1 MEADKR
7 INWIEARLAFS
18 IKQFSSDLSSQINS
32 PKNRILLNAFLKR
45 SSRRILS
52 ISSSS
57 DGDVSV
63 SNSTTHR
70 SVVVSHYFIKYP
82 HINTVQS
89 NHVSQSLISVE
100 VSLPISI
107 QDIDWLILNVFIPR
121 VLESDNHKLVL
132 NVKNVFDLSRGFR
145 NRVAGEISLPYLIIP
160 KQFQE
165 STSDL
170 SSLFEDIA
178 SAWLSRINKAMV
190 TPQDDDLFNFE
201 ESSQAS
207 FGEIRNL
214 KQKVRKFRKIH
225 NLLKSEHFLYVYN
238 NLKIS
243 KSWIVRKVDDLFKSI
258 EQILYESEDLLV
270 YLSPLEKW
278 ISICLDTSPDLRH
291 NYIQPIC
298 KLVYLIW
305 DQCPFYQVR
314 SHFNRLLS
322 SFINVITEVVRER
335 LPDDLF
341 SVPIRS
347 IEEIKSALQL
357 CYTFQGS
364 YIDAKTNSD
373 RCLDRLREINL
384 LEFDTLPEALRSKYE
399 FDKISKPL
407 PCQWP
412 ARKDRIYQTFLKTV
426 NRLQDLQEIV
436 KTISDFE
443 DIKEILLNGNNYSE
457 TFNEYLDEILSKFL
471 SCLKPILEIES
482 SLFDVAHNDKFE
494 QIFFAFRNGIK
505 KLEQRI
511 ICILKSYLSSSCD
524 ILNLRRMQLFGKL
537 LSRPMIRISLNEF
550 FIELINSLGMH
561 IEQIRLLVSD
571 FSNFRGFHHF
581 IPTPI
586 SKFLYLRALVERL
599 DSPYRLIVQISPN
612 LFDVSGSCIVS
623 KTYLAVLSS
632 LEQLLTNFRFIETE
646 FPEDFSLLLHKPVL
660 ITSGK
665 SRSPIPSLESHVIH
679 LMYIAVYLRKLD
691 FPPSVVPPSLHILLE
706 EYSNLQLPPQ
716 LSKLFYTIHKFNKIW
731 NNRNSPVHR
740 LFTQRI
746 NDCRQLVERGLT
758 EVSWNSFVLK
768 DFLQQLVTA
777 VFTNLDPTLKQTEH
791 GITSIKNVIH
801 SWCCQ
806 PSNLFSSVPHSPV
819 LPLTELSKRVRAN
832 NIDYDV
838 SLIRSREKIHQILT
852 RLSSSVG
859 INMHSAQWKQFLQY
873 IDQLLYRGITTQT
886 SKSFSAVQ
894 QYLAT
899 LEGSTEH
906 THVINGLFSI
916 SFRIMGECV
925 IFSPSPYPEGQT
937 PSLVEQVKSWVMGIY
952 RRNNSLHPFFHSK
965 GAFIEYLKNE
975 TFFSNLISDFD
986 SILLEDLNNCH
997 VVVQKLSQFSFL
1009 WTNDCNSY
1017 FRNFISPRTESPKTI
1032 SNSTPELELP
1042 MLDSSHLEEVAL
1054 NNTRMSEFAFLYPNL
1069 FARTQGSYS
1078 KGKLPLLEDFEKEIF
1093 LYYSLKQEL
1102 LNIPQHI
1109 YMGSIVIDA
1118 RGIRS
1123 FLLSLCANWLFT
1135 FCDYLQDKVILVLE
1149 DLNFLFE
1156 KIEPELSKI
1165 CTQTADLS
1173 QLMKNMRIFHTI
1185 RNKQLEIQHKFGT
1198 LQRANSILERF
1209 EFTLRQDIHEFYL
1222 STPHKLD
1229 HLNSVFEM
1237 AKQKIRPCITSN
1249 KKLIIEKLHSFQ
1261 QELTNISNQFYRS
1274 YLFNSDCPSKDARE
1288 LLDEYAH
1295 KFSDLKDKSK
1305 DISELQSFLE
1315 TQFVNF
1321 SSLQKLLDTFITIR
1335 KVWMLVNEVTHTT
1348 KHLKRD
1354 MWKKQVPEE
1363 ILQKVQ
1369 ELKEKV
1375 DRIPQEA
1382 MQWDITLSIR
1392 DYLDELKSTVPL
1404 LALLQSPSIRESHW
1418 KLILKL
1424 SPKPRVGSATITDV
1438 SILTKLSFGKLID
1451 LGLHHC
1457 SGQIEAIV
1465 EKSKTEVTSESILS
1479 NFKEFW
1485 DGYLFSLEEYIRP
1498 FAQSISGIVSEP
1510 SLSSSH
1516 SSNENLLQSMSGTL
1530 RRHSKGVIT
1539 SSKMSG
1545 INSVGLDAP
1554 VMEPIPK
1561 LSNIHEVFEALESHM
1576 TELESVLNSANSLP
1590 FQDDLKPWQHR
1601 LQRVETILK
1610 LWVEIQD
1617 NWMQADKFFSWSD
1630 VRQNLTQE
1638 VIGFI
1643 VVDKQWRILMK
1654 EVQTD
1659 PHVMRTC
1666 CKEGRLRFLEEINQS
1681 LEQTRVAIYK
1691 YYENF
1696 KAIYPR
1702 FYFISSYYI
1711 HTFISHFSDLKILS
1725 QHMHML
1731 FPGVFELALIST
1743 EVKNRTTITGVIA
1756 ASGGIVQLNTPIVCD
1771 NFDKVTSLLHD
1782 FSSNLHNT
1790 LKDYFGS
1797 SIDKISKETPFNQL
1811 EISKITYFLLSEL
1824 TTAKSSEIFLLVAR
1838 VLFTTL
1844 IQRLV
1849 NQNDVS
1855 QLKSTQSGF
1864 QKLIILLNR
1873 YLHSGN
1879 LDSLDLM
1886 QRDNVILD
1894 EGEQENLEESP
1905 SQYELLTVPTYVLIQ
1920 NFLITLFYFKGLIE
1934 SLISINCDTEL
1945 ENSIEWQST
1954 IKHVM
1959 PIDDMT
1965 SCNLLIHN
1973 HSIPYV
1979 FEYQGDFKEIV
1990 LFPNTNRCYS
2000 HLLQSL
2006 TTNFGGLLVGKQ
2018 GSGKM
2023 STIRQFA
2030 YLLGRPLFVYSCTS
2044 HTSFDYI
2051 KDFVLGAN
2059 NSRSLVCFRC
2069 VDNIQPDI
2077 LGIFIEL
2084 IRALFTGCL
2093 HSRVGIP
2100 VQQPFTPLDL
2110 NHGAV
2115 LATAQ
2120 CKSYS
2125 CSNDSLFFNV
2135 FKPCMLSPDIAV
2147 IAEVLLYTSGFQNSR
2162 ELAARLSKFYESYAL
2177 LVGSSNSK
2185 SLAHFSIFKLRH
2197 LLIIAS
2203 NKLANDYIESPS
2215 ETDDTSYHRRHS
2227 IHYPLATQESDNESE
2242 GDQVIIQRPKSV
2254 SFPERLQI
2262 ETRNGKVEE
2271 AEIKCREI
2279 DILCSSLVD
2288 YLPHLTSFLP
2298 DSQTTKLQNVLRML
2312 FSEDSTENTDLG
2324 IDLIN
2329 SSSRHEFST
2338 QNEPLLR
2345 VLKRL
2350 MLEPEDQF
2358 ISKIGEVWN
2367 SLKLHHM
2374 VFLLGPSSSGKT
2386 SSINVCSSLFKE
2398 LGHSATVQTILPQAL
2413 PKEKLFG
2420 AFDLQEKTWTKGLLS
2435 HFLDNCFVPEEKLQT
2450 LNHYW
2455 FHLDGSL
2462 DKLHSDVLSTFN
2474 FEDYTINLPTKQPML
2489 LLPNARIIL
2498 ESDRSDFL
2506 TPSLVAKLGI
2516 ISFSSI
2522 VSWNTIIHSWLDT
2535 QNENESFDWQFI
2547 FDRYLPTIMTCLF
2560 QDSGESDE
2568 HTLKKLSTN
2577 TRKLL
2582 KKTQFKFAVQQNQVS
2597 VISSLISLL
2606 KSLLSVFPKS
2616 QKDFKEVLF
2625 NFAAVWAIGGSLN
2638 DHSRIFFN
2646 TIWQELFQGPNSF
2659 PKGSNIWSF
2668 IPNYETQSLVKSRLV
2683 PFTYSKERL
2692 FDQMPFITDPE
2703 TETILSLLDYL
2714 SMSNIPILITG
2725 DVGSGKSLLVNHFSN
2740 RTESS
2745 DFDQKYTKKFK
2756 CNSLSS
2762 SQNLWNILKS
2772 ELVWSTNK
2780 SIYVPR
2786 GNMKLHNVIEDI
2798 HLVDVPGQQSNSVA
2812 EMLRWISSS
2821 NELFDFNTYAKKDIE
2836 LVNFIVTCNPR
2847 LTNLS
2852 SRFTKHFFVHHY
2864 QYPTFNSLVSIY
2876 GQLLGCFF
2884 NYTHS
2889 TSINQ
2894 TFIQSIVSLTVEL
2907 QSSLKR
2913 IFVQIQERSLYLFTL
2928 RDLSNIFRSLCLILE
2943 PNCSVREFI
2952 QLWNHEVY
2960 WSYEQKLVNYNDTL
2974 LFRQLKTRLIHKYF
2988 ESGVLK
2994 DYLTQPNEHF
3004 SFIENINEHKIALPC
3019 SLLSEYKVNSD
3030 PHKLTKLMDKPLVK
3044 QAAQNWLVT
3053 PFTLDLLN
3061 RVSLHL
3067 IKPPDISNLIIIGES
3082 QIHYTITLI
3091 ASIFN
3096 FTLERISYHLA
3107 SHSEET
3113 KSSEEHCTYLRS
3125 SEYDLNVF
3133 DNYMRD
3139 LYTRAGIHMEKIIL
3153 LLDYRELKSKKFF
3166 LRILEFVEDCQIS
3179 PLFSLEQRGNIVN
3192 GLRTH
3197 ISKLSLVFSETLA
3210 WKIFLDNVNRNL
3222 TIIINFKELD
3232 INFYHLTYSVP
3243 SLFNR
3248 LSCILCSRWD
3258 RTQLGVLCENAMLQ
3272 FSPKHIVLTPSTHNL
3287 IVELLPVL
3295 FSDLCKNLKYNQN
3308 YVPGND
3314 SFTKFVMKFSS
3325 CFGCIYSEISSQR
3338 KIIKCALE
3346 ILESIQKSKDAFEL
3360 EFPNRE
3366 FVFNDKKASCSDF
3379 LKLIGQQGL
3388 NISERATCLQ
3398 RLEQNI
3404 DFLDKIQPKLND
3416 ALQLAILE
3424 SNNKIEIIIQAT
3436 KKFNSYNIGWL
3447 RTNSKE
3453 PELFNILTVFIS
3465 LFRSSYDTQPLN
3477 RTIRRLLSN
3486 SDRFLSQIINFHTN
3500 TEISEEMLLA
3510 IREVLSQDFL
3520 AAVNNP
3526 NVDRELYNII
3536 ENITN
3541 WMSAIADY
3549 YHVKLHK
3556 VNPIQER
3563 IKCNIES
3570 INKLKILKDSLK
3582 TKIISFNDTRR
3593 NLHQSLIQ
3601 SSLSL
3606 TQYVGSYDEQSA
3618 DFQARCALIEDLG
3631 KLPERWQEYSHISE
3645 EAVTTILITTAIS
3658 YAYISFLSS
3667 FPIEDQIHILLHIW
3681 PKSLAN
3687 LNLSINWNEA
3697 LNLRFNNVI
3706 AFDRIPEIL
3715 SCKSETSHKFF
3726 QTLSCICYFLFNNS
3740 VKNYLTPLKSI
3751 TNSVSKEF
3759 LNESYS
3765 NWFSISSSSPFPLS
3779 ELNSTST
3786 TTELDLTCND
3796 THLYDTLRDAVCK
3809 GHSLIITNLDTL
3821 IDPVLDPLIEFA
3833 TVFKNFRNSRTPV
3846 QLGGRTLVPNRKFKL
3861 IFSTN
3866 TPSFCHPSIYSNDI
3880 NHLNMVPSYTMCY
3893 EVCLHI
3899 LLTNHY
3905 LNQSWKDLFAFLA
3918 EKETKFQSVQRDLTE
3933 ILAKLFRCDINTG
3946 TSYIPQDTEIPAI
3959 AYGLAQELVTLLS
3972 LRPYVQGVRE
3982 YTETSLQLVCTQIYN
3997 IPDTLANLA
4006 CSLCCIQEMQAFYYF
4021 DVNSLYSI
4029 MKPLFLESGLS
4040 QIQPSNLSEKP
4051 SMEIGD
4057 YVRNKLE
4064 TKNQEAITEEYY
4076 TNLNWLHKA
4085 QIDEEKRSILSE
4097 GIDVVIN
4104 TLIKKFVVKSV
4115 ELFLPYLTRHDQFT
4129 WLLLSSLIAN
4139 LSGVAEEY
4147 TNSLIHSV
4155 IKIISNS
4162 PLLPKSTSMK
4172 VSKPEWVDDS
4182 KWASLLQS
4190 PLNELCINTLYNS
4203 FTDHHT
4209 EWKNW
4214 ISCSVPSYKNMPIPI
4229 SMVEQSLPN
4238 SILCTEAL
4246 IVLNIFFPLSNADIF
4261 REFISDVLGSELLLS
4276 QTFPLSYFLNTGNN
4290 PSKLNLIYFVM
4301 EKGCKIAIAKSLT
4314 LQNELVSLY
4323 TAQSMEIKSSSHL
4336 ELSTSLPN
4344 FDDVTSTQILLFK
4357 DFHLVKKSHRESI
4370 FSKVFSLKHKPI
4382 TLLLYG
4388 EWCEDFPESLPEVV
4402 TVFPLENIE
4411 FQFFS
4416 SLPATEH
4423 LYLSMSHVLDCVYN
4437 SIKVETRMEIN
4448 THPWGHTC
4456 YLVIL
4461 FHCSLVTKRNCYYQS
4476 SLANITTDLL
4486 ATALEGLLNL
4496 KHTEHLATPREQ
4508 DVFAILSSVYSLKP
4522 DSQILNFD
4530 IFSETVLGVSHE
4542 VINHFLHLEKSNI
4555 ILPTPSYF
4563 SVLSTLLRTKLSTPS
4578 DISLQFSS
4586 TLPLQCFPEIKFLP
4600 FNTTTLLDVLEKV
4613 VKILTCIPRDLNLGV
4628 GRNSPLFHYIIAN
4641 ELTEVHS
4648 IILDVFDKSLSL
4660 QHYLKTGV
4668 VLMPKSLMCI
4678 GESLSKQ
4685 IVWSEWIEIY
4695 NPLGTQCELFLWL
4708 RQLIEHFNQLKQW
4721 IISPIELSSALDLS
4735 ALTRT
4740 SHLISSLHQES
4751 QFSDSCEN
4759 IISLWLPVERLA
4771 VSVKKEFILNVK
4783 TIINTVANE
4792 ISLTRN
4798 NPCKILS
4805 LYSIP
4810 VHVYNSLCS
4819 DAKDEIFD
4827 LKLNS
4832 LSLCSIH
4839 CPSYVLAELT

>member
-18 IKQFSSDLSSQINS
+18 IKQFSTDLISQINS
-32 PKNRILLNAFLKR
+32 PKNRILLNAFLRR

-57 DGDVSV
+57 DGDVSL
-63 SNSTTHR
+63 SNSTTHG
-70 SVVVSHYFIKYP
+70 SVIISHYFIKYP
-82 HINTVQS
+82 HVNTVQS
-89 NHVSQSLISVE
+89 KYVSQSLISADI
-100 VSLPISI
+100 SLPISI

-121 VLESDNHKLVL
+121 ILEYNNNKLVL
-132 NVKNVFDLSRGFR
+132 SVRDVLDLSRGFR
-145 NRVAGEISLPYLIIP
+145 NRIAGEVSLPYLIIP
-160 KQFQE
+160 RQFHK

-170 SSLFEDIA
+170 STLFEDIA
-178 SAWLSRINKAMV
+178 SSWLSLISKAIA
-190 TPQDDDLFNFE
+190 TPQDDELDYFDDSAQTSL
-201 ESSQAS
+201 
-207 FGEIRNL
+207 GEIRNL
-214 KQKVRKFRKIH
+214 KQKVKRFRRIH
-225 NLLKSEHFLYVYN
+225 NLLKSENFLYVYN

-243 KSWIVRKVDDLFKSI
+243 KSWIVRKIDDLFKNI

-270 YLSPLEKW
+270 YLFPLEKW
-278 ISICLDTSPDLRH
+278 VSICLDTPPDLRH
-291 NYIQPIC
+291 SYIQPII

-305 DQCPFYQVR
+305 EHCPFYKVQ

-322 SFINVITEVVRER
+322 SLIIVITEIVRER

-341 SVPIRS
+341 SVPIQS
-347 IEEIKSALQL
+347 IEEIQSALQL
-357 CYTFQGS
+357 CYALQGS
-364 YIDAKTNSD
+364 YIDAKINAD
-373 RCLDRLREINL
+373 RCLDKLREINL
-384 LEFDTLPEALRSKYE
+384 LEFDALPEALRSKFE

-412 ARKDRIYQTFLKTV
+412 ARKDRIYKTFSKTV
-426 NRLQDLQEIV
+426 NRLQDLLEIV

-443 DIKEILLNGNNYSE
+443 DIREIIQNGNNFSE
-457 TFNEYLDEILSKFL
+457 TFNEYLDEIFSKFL

-482 SLFDVAHNDKFE
+482 SLFDVAPNEKFE

-505 KLEQRI
+505 ELEHRI
-511 ICILKSYLSSSCD
+511 ISILKSYLSSSCD
-524 ILNLRRMQLFGKL
+524 SLNLRRMQLFGKM
-537 LSRPMIRISLNEF
+537 LSRPMIRTSLNYF
-550 FIELINSLGMH
+550 FIKLIDSLGIH
-561 IEQIRLLVSD
+561 IEQIELLVSE

-581 IPTPI
+581 IPSPI

-599 DSPYRLIVQISPN
+599 DSPYKLIMQISPN
-612 LFDVSGSCIVS
+612 LFDVSGSGIVS
-623 KTYLAVLSS
+623 KKYLAVLSS
-632 LEQLLTNFRFIETE
+632 LEQLLANFRFFETE

-660 ITSGK
+660 IVSGK
-665 SRSPIPSLESHVIH
+665 SQTSIPSLQSHVIQ
-679 LMYIAVYLRKLD
+679 LMYIAVYLHKLD
-691 FPPSVVPPSLHILLE
+691 FPPSVVPLSLHFLVE
-706 EYSNLQLPPQ
+706 EYSNLQLAPQ
-716 LSKLFYTIHKFNKIW
+716 LSKLFYTIHKFNRIW
-731 NNRNSPVHR
+731 NNKNSPIHR
-740 LFTQRI
+740 LFSQRL
-746 NDCRQLVERGLT
+746 NDCRQLVERGTT

-777 VFTNLDPTLKQTEH
+777 IFTNLDPILKQTEH
-791 GITSIKNVIH
+791 AITSIKNIIH
-801 SWCCQ
+801 SWCSQ
-806 PSNLFSSVPHSPV
+806 PSNLFSSEPHFPV

-832 NIDYDV
+832 NIDYDI
-838 SLIRSREKIHQILT
+838 SLLRSRERINQILVK
-852 RLSSSVG
+852 LSSSVG
-859 INMHSAQWKQFLQY
+859 INMHCAHWKQFLQY
-873 IDQLLYRGITTQT
+873 IDQLLYRGITSQT

-894 QYLAT
+894 MYLAHM
-899 LEGSTEH
+899 EGAMEITH
-906 THVINGLFSI
+906 TSNGLFSVN
-916 SFRIMGECV
+916 FRMMRDCV
-925 IFSPSPYPEGQT
+925 IFSPFPYPEGQT
-937 PSLVEQVKSWVMGIY
+937 PSLVEQINSWVMGVY
-952 RRNNSLHPFFHSK
+952 TRNSNLHPFYHPK

-986 SILLEDLNNCH
+986 YILLDDLNNSH
-997 VVVQKLSQFSFL
+997 VVLQKFSQFSFL

-1017 FRNFISPRTESPKTI
+1017 FRNFISPRTESPNAI
-1032 SNSTPELELP
+1032 SSYAPEMELP
-1042 MLDSSHLEEVAL
+1042 TIDSSHLGEVTP
-1054 NNTRMSEFAFLYPNL
+1054 NNTRLNEFAFLYPNL
-1069 FARTQGSYS
+1069 FARTQGSYC

-1102 LNIPQHI
+1102 LKIPQHI
-1109 YMGSIVIDA
+1109 HMGSIVIDA

-1156 KIEPELSKI
+1156 KVEPELSKI

-1185 RNKQLEIQHKFGT
+1185 RNKQLEIQHKFST
-1198 LQRANSILERF
+1198 LQRANDILERF
-1209 EFTLRQDIHEFYL
+1209 EFKLRQDIHEFYL

-1229 HLNSVFEM
+1229 YLNSVFEM
-1237 AKQKIRPCITSN
+1237 ARQKIRPCITSH

-1305 DISELQSFLE
+1305 DIAELQSFLE

-1321 SSLQKLLDTFITIR
+1321 TSLQKLLDTFIMIR

-1348 KHLKRD
+1348 KQLKRD

-1363 ILQKVQ
+1363 ILQKVG
-1369 ELKEKV
+1369 ELKDKV
-1375 DRIPQEA
+1375 DKIPQEA

-1404 LALLQSPSIRESHW
+1404 LTLLQSPSIRESHW
-1418 KLILKL
+1418 KLIVKL

-1438 SILTKLSFGKLID
+1438 SILSKLSFGKLID

-1457 SGQIEAIV
+1457 YQQIETIV

-1485 DGYLFSLEEYIRP
+1485 DSYLFSLEDYTRP
-1498 FAQSISGIVSEP
+1498 LAQSISGVVSEP
-1510 SLSSSH
+1510 SLCSPQ
-1516 SSNENLLQSMSGTL
+1516 SSNENLIQSMSGTL

-1561 LSNIHEVFEALESHM
+1561 LSNVNEVFEALESHM
-1576 TELESVLNSANSLP
+1576 TELESVLNSASSLP
-1590 FQDDLKPWQHR
+1590 FQDDLKPWQHK

-1610 LWVEIQD
+1610 LWVEIQE
-1617 NWMQADKFFSWSD
+1617 NWMQADKFFSWID

-1654 EVQTD
+1654 EVQAD
-1659 PHVMRTC
+1659 PHVMHTC

-1711 HTFISHFSDLKILS
+1711 HTFISHFSDLKLLS
-1725 QHMHML
+1725 QYMHML
-1731 FPGVFELALIST
+1731 FPGVFELSLSIA
-1743 EVKNRTTITGVIA
+1743 EVKSRSTIIGVIA
-1756 ASGGIVQLNTPIVCD
+1756 ANGGIVQLNTPIVCD
-1771 NFDKVTSLLHD
+1771 NFDKVTSLLNE
-1782 FSSNLHNT
+1782 FSSNLHDT
-1790 LKDYFGS
+1790 LIDYYGS
-1797 SIDKISKETPFNQL
+1797 LIDKISKETPFNQL
-1811 EISKITYFLLSEL
+1811 EISKIGYFLLSEL
-1824 TTAKSSEIFLLVAR
+1824 NKAKSSEIFLLVAR
-1838 VLFTTL
+1838 VLLSTL

-1879 LDSLDLM
+1879 IDSLDLM
-1886 QRDNVILD
+1886 QKDDIVLD
-1894 EGEQENLEESP
+1894 SVEQENLEESP
-1905 SQYELLTVPTYVLIQ
+1905 SQYELLTMPTYLLIQ
-1920 NFLITLFYFKGLIE
+1920 NLLITLFYFKGLIE
-1934 SLISINCDTEL
+1934 SLISINCDIKL
-1945 ENSIEWQST
+1945 ENTIEWQSS
-1954 IKHVM
+1954 IKHL
-1959 PIDDMT
+1959 IQADDTT

-1973 HSIPYV
+1973 HSVPYI

-2006 TTNFGGLLVGKQ
+2006 STNFGGLLVGKQ

-2023 STIRQFA
+2023 STIKQFA

-2044 HTSFDYI
+2044 NTSFDYLR
-2051 KDFVLGAN
+2051 DFIFGAN
-2059 NSRSLVCFRC
+2059 NSRSLVCFRRI
-2069 VDNIQPDI
+2069 DNIQPQT

-2084 IRALFTGCL
+2084 VRAIFTGCL
-2093 HSRVGIP
+2093 YSKIGIP
-2100 VQQPFTPLDL
+2100 IQQPFTPLDL
-2110 NHGAV
+2110 NNGAI

-2120 CKSYS
+2120 YKSYS
-2125 CSNDSLFFNV
+2125 CSNYSLYTNV
-2135 FKPCMLSPDIAV
+2135 FKSCMLLPDVTV
-2147 IAEVLLYTSGFQNSR
+2147 IAEVLLCTCGFQYSR
-2162 ELAARLSKFYESYAL
+2162 ELATRLNKFYQSYTI
-2177 LVGSSNSK
+2177 LVGSK
-2185 SLAHFSIFKLRH
+2185 SLSHFSIFKLRH
-2197 LLIIAS
+2197 LLIVAS
-2203 NKLANDYIESPS
+2203 NKLANDFMESAV
-2215 ETDDTSYHRRHS
+2215 DHHS
-2227 IHYPLATQESDNESE
+2227 VDYPLGTQESDESE
-2242 GDQVIIQRPKSV
+2242 GDQIINQRPMSASSQGQK
-2254 SFPERLQI
+2254 F
-2262 ETRNGKVEE
+2262 ETKNEKNEE
-2271 AEIKCREI
+2271 DDIKYHEIAI
-2279 DILCSSLVD
+2279 MCSSLID
-2288 YLPHLTSFLP
+2288 YLPHLTRFLP
-2298 DSQTTKLQNVLRML
+2298 DSQIVKLGNILQML
-2312 FSEDSTENTDLG
+2312 FSEDPKNTDLYV
-2324 IDLIN
+2324 DLSD
-2329 SSSRHEFST
+2329 SSSQHEFST

-2350 MLEPEDQF
+2350 MLEPDDHF

-2386 SSINVCSSLFKE
+2386 SAINVCSGLFKD

-2413 PKEKLFG
+2413 QKDKLFG
-2420 AFDLQEKTWTKGLLS
+2420 AFDLQEKTWTKGLLP
-2435 HFLDNCFVPEEKLQT
+2435 HFLDNCFVPEEKLDT
-2450 LNHYW
+2450 SNHFW

-2462 DKLHSDVLSTFN
+2462 DKLHSDVLSTFD
-2474 FEDYTINLPTKQPML
+2474 FEDYTISLPTKQPIL

-2498 ESDRSDFL
+2498 ESDSSYFL
-2506 TPSLVAKLGI
+2506 TPSLVAKLRI
-2516 ISFSSI
+2516 ICFSSI
-2522 VSWNTIIHSWLDT
+2522 VSWNIIIQSWLDT
-2535 QNENESFDWQFI
+2535 LNENESIEWQFI
-2547 FDRYLPTIMTCLF
+2547 FDKYLPTIMTSLF
-2560 QDSGESDE
+2560 KNSRDSEE
-2568 HTLKKLSTN
+2568 HILRKLSTN
-2577 TRKLL
+2577 TRKVLS
-2582 KKTQFKFAVQQNQVS
+2582 KTQFKFVVELNQVS

-2606 KSLLSVFPKS
+2606 KSLLSAYPIP

-2625 NFAAVWAIGGSLN
+2625 NFAAVWAIGGCLD

-2668 IPNYETQSLVKSRLV
+2668 IPNYETQSLKKPRLI
-2683 PFTYSKERL
+2683 PFTYSKVRL
-2692 FDQMPFITDPE
+2692 FNQMPFITDPE

-2714 SMSNIPILITG
+2714 SVSNIPILITG
-2725 DVGSGKSLLVNHFSN
+2725 DVGSGKTLLVNHFSN
-2740 RTESS
+2740 RIESS

-2762 SQNLWNILKS
+2762 SQNLWNMLKS

-2786 GNMKLHNVIEDI
+2786 GNMKLQNLIEDI

-2821 NELFDFNTYAKKDIE
+2821 NELFDFNTYAKKNID

-2864 QYPTFNSLVSIY
+2864 QYPTFNSLVSIF
-2876 GQLLGCFF
+2876 GQLLCCLF
-2884 NYTHS
+2884 NCTHS

-2894 TFIQSIVSLTVEL
+2894 TFIESIVSLTVEL

-2928 RDLSNIFRSLCLILE
+2928 RDISNIFRSLCLILE

-2952 QLWNHEVY
+2952 QLWNHEIY
-2960 WSYEQKLVNYNDTL
+2960 WSYEQKLVNSNDTL

-2988 ESGVLK
+2988 DSGVLK

-3004 SFIENINEHKIALPC
+3004 SFVENINEHTIAFPIA
-3019 SLLSEYKVNSD
+3019 LLSEYKVISD
-3030 PHKLTKLMDKPLVK
+3030 QQKLTNLMEKPSVK
-3044 QAAQNWLVT
+3044 QAAKNWLAT

-3061 RVSLHL
+3061 RISLHL

-3082 QIHYTITLI
+3082 QIHYTISLI

-3125 SEYDLNVF
+3125 SEYDLSVF

-3153 LLDYRELKSKKFF
+3153 LFDYRELKSKTFF
-3166 LRILEFVEDCQIS
+3166 SRILEFVEDCQIT
-3179 PLFSLEQRGNIVN
+3179 PFFSLEQRGNIVN

-3232 INFYHLTYSVP
+3232 INFYKLTYSLP

-3258 RTQLGVLCENAMLQ
+3258 RTQLGILCENAMLQ
-3272 FSPKHIVLTPSTHNL
+3272 YFPKHINLTPSTQNL
-3287 IVELLPVL
+3287 IVELLPAL

-3308 YVPGND
+3308 YIPGND
-3314 SFTKFVMKFSS
+3314 SFTNFIIKFSC
-3325 CFGCIYSEISSQR
+3325 CFGSIYSEVLTQR
-3338 KIIKCALE
+3338 KIIKSALD
-3346 ILESIQKSKDAFEL
+3346 ILKLIRKGKDSFEL

-3388 NISERATCLQ
+3388 NITESATCLK

-3404 DFLDKIQPKLND
+3404 EFLDKIQPKLND

-3424 SNNKIEIIIQAT
+3424 SNNKVAIINQAT
-3436 KKFNSYNIGWL
+3436 KMFNNHNIGWL
-3447 RTNSKE
+3447 RINSKE
-3453 PELFNILTVFIS
+3453 TELYNILTVFIS

-3486 SDRFLSQIINFHTN
+3486 SDRFLSQIIDFHTG
-3500 TEISEEMLLA
+3500 TEISEETLLA
-3510 IREVLSQDFL
+3510 IRDVLSQDL
-3520 AAVNNP
+3520 LGTVDRA
-3526 NVDRELYNII
+3526 NVDPELSNII
-3536 ENITN
+3536 QNITD
-3541 WMSAIADY
+3541 WLSAIADY
-3549 YHVKLHK
+3549 YHIKLHK
-3556 VNPIQER
+3556 VNRIQER
-3563 IKCNIES
+3563 INCNIES
-3570 INKLKILKDSLK
+3570 INKLNNQKESLK

-3618 DFQARCALIEDLG
+3618 DFHARCTLIEDLG
-3631 KLPERWQEYSHISE
+3631 KLREEWQVYSQVSE

-3658 YAYISFLSS
+3658 QAYISFLSS
-3667 FPIEDQIHILLHIW
+3667 FPIEDQINILLYIW

-3687 LNLSINWNEA
+3687 LNLNTNWTEA
-3697 LNLRFNNVI
+3697 LNLRFNNIV
-3706 AFDRIPEIL
+3706 AFDRIPDIVLCEH
-3715 SCKSETSHKFF
+3715 ETSNKFF
-3726 QTLSCICYFLFNNS
+3726 QIISCICYFLFNNN
-3740 VKNYLTPLKSI
+3740 VQDYLTPLKSI
-3751 TNSVSKEF
+3751 TYSVSKEF

-3779 ELNSTST
+3779 ELKSTST
-3786 TTELDLTCND
+3786 TTELDLTCTD
-3796 THLYDTLRDAVCK
+3796 THLYETLREAVSM
-3809 GHSLIITNLDTL
+3809 GHSVIITNLDTF

-3833 TVFKNFRNSRTPV
+3833 TVLKNHRNTKTPI
-3846 QLGGRTLVPNRKFKL
+3846 QLAGRTLVPNRKFQL

-3866 TPSFCHPSIYSNDI
+3866 TPSFCHPSIYSNNI
-3880 NHLNMVPSYTMCY
+3880 NHLNMVPCYTMCY
-3893 EVCLHI
+3893 EVCLHT

-3905 LNQSWKDLFAFLA
+3905 LYQSWRDLFAFLA
-3918 EKETKFQSVQRDLTE
+3918 EKELKFQSVQHDLTGL
-3933 ILAKLFRCDINTG
+3933 LAKLFRCDINTG
-3946 TSYIPQDTEIPAI
+3946 TSYLPQNTEVPAI
-3959 AYGLAQELVTLLS
+3959 AYKLAHELVIILN
-3972 LRPYVQGVRE
+3972 LRPCVQTVRE
-3982 YTETSLQLVCTQIYN
+3982 YTEKSLQSVCTQLYS
-3997 IPDTLANLA
+3997 IPDILANLA
-4006 CSLCCIQEMQAFYYF
+4006 CALCCIQELHAFYSF
-4021 DVNSLYSI
+4021 KVNKLYSV
-4029 MKPLFLESGLS
+4029 MKSLFLESGLS
-4040 QIQPSNLSEKP
+4040 QIQPLNLTQRP
-4051 SMEIGD
+4051 SFNISD
-4057 YVRNKLE
+4057 FVINKLE
-4064 TKNQEAITEEYY
+4064 TKCQEDLVSEYF
-4076 TNLNWLHKA
+4076 TNLNWLDKA
-4085 QIDEEKRSILSE
+4085 QIDEEKSSTLSD
-4097 GIDVVIN
+4097 GIDSVIN
-4104 TLIKKFVVKSV
+4104 TLIKKFVKHSV
-4115 ELFLPYLTRHDQFT
+4115 ELYLPYLTRQDQFT

-4139 LSGVAEEY
+4139 LSGVPEEY
-4147 TNSLIHSV
+4147 TNSLINSI
-4155 IKIISNS
+4155 IKIASNS
-4162 PLLPKSTSMK
+4162 PLQPKNTSTN

-4182 KWASLLQS
+4182 KWACLLQS
-4190 PLNELCINTLYNS
+4190 PLNEHCINILYNS
-4203 FTDHHT
+4203 FTDQHT

-4214 ISCSVPSYKNMPIPI
+4214 ISCSLPSYKNMPIPI
-4229 SMVEQSLPN
+4229 SKMGQSSPN

-4246 IVLNIFFPLSNADIF
+4246 IILNVFVPLSNVDVYKD
-4261 REFISDVLGSELLLS
+4261 FISDILGTELLLL
-4276 QTFPLSYFLNTGNN
+4276 QTFPFSYFLSTNTGTN
-4290 PSKLNLIYFVM
+4290 PSKLNLLYFVM
-4301 EKGCKIAIAKSLT
+4301 EKGCRVAIAKSLT
-4314 LQNELVSLY
+4314 LQYELVSLY
-4323 TAQSMEIKSSSHL
+4323 AAQSMEVKSFSHL

-4344 FDDVTSTQILLFK
+4344 FEDVTSTQILLLK
-4357 DFHLVKKSHRESI
+4357 DFHLVKKGNRESF

-4382 TLLLYG
+4382 TLILYG

-4402 TVFPLENIE
+4402 SIFPIENIE
-4411 FQFFS
+4411 LNFFS
-4416 SLPATEH
+4416 NLPATEQ
-4423 LYLSMSHVLDCVYN
+4423 LYLSTSHVFDCLYN
-4437 SIKVETRMEIN
+4437 SIPVETRMKIH
-4448 THPWGHTC
+4448 THPWEYTC

-4461 FHCSLVTKRNCYYQS
+4461 FHCSLVTKRNCLYQS
-4476 SLANITTDLL
+4476 TLASITTDLL
-4486 ATALEGLLNL
+4486 STALEGLLSL
-4496 KHTEHLATPREQ
+4496 KNSEDSDTPQEQ
-4508 DVFAILSSVYSLKP
+4508 EIFAVLSSVYSLKSNP
-4522 DSQILNFD
+4522 QILKFA

-4542 VINHFLHLEKSNI
+4542 VIDNFLNSEKSST

-4563 SVLSTLLRTKLSTPS
+4563 SVLSTLLRTKLPVPNDS
-4578 DISLQFSS
+4578 SLQLSS

-4600 FNTTTLLDVLEKV
+4600 FNTSTLLDVLEKTI
-4613 VKILTCIPRDLNLGV
+4613 KILTCIPRDLKFGIES
-4628 GRNSPLFHYIIAN
+4628 NSPLFHYVIAN
-4641 ELTEVHS
+4641 ELEEVHG
-4648 IILDVFDKSLSL
+4648 IMLDVFDKSLSL

-4668 VLMPKSLMCI
+4668 VLMPASLISI
-4678 GESLSKQ
+4678 GESFSKQ
-4685 IVWSEWIEIY
+4685 VVWDEWIEVY
-4695 NPLGTQCELFLWL
+4695 NPIGTQCELFIWL
-4708 RQLIEHFNQLKQW
+4708 DQLIAHFNQLKQW
-4721 IISPIELSSALDLS
+4721 LLSPLEMSSALNLS
-4735 ALTRT
+4735 VFMR
-4740 SHLISSLHQES
+4740 SSRLINSLQEES
-4751 QFSDSCEN
+4751 QFLDLSEN
-4759 IISLWLPVERLA
+4759 IITLWLPVEQFRIT
-4771 VSVKKEFILNVK
+4771 VKKEFILNIK
-4783 TIINTVANE
+4783 STINTVTKD
-4792 ISLTRN
+4792 IVLTRN
-4798 NPCKILS
+4798 TLDSKSCKIMS
-4805 LYSIP
+4805 LLSIP
-4810 VHVYNSLCS
+4810 VHVYKSLCS
-4819 DAKDEIFD
+4819 DGKDEVFN
-4827 LKLNS
+4827 LNLNS
-4832 LSLCSIH
+4832 HSLCSVH
-4839 CPSYVLAELT
+4839 CPSYLLGGLI